1 VKKREDWTLRKRGG
15 NSVNKIQNTG
25 VQGDETDP
33 MRLGRPSGANAPG
46 TTKGLIL
53 FAVERGSRVP
63 VPRRGYRRSDL
74 TVKVTLLSQYLGDT
88 PCFDLAWGASE
99 KR

>member
-1 VKKREDWTLRKRGG
+1 
-15 NSVNKIQNTG
+15 
-25 VQGDETDP
+25 

-63 VPRRGYRRSDL
+63 VPRRGYTTQPRVSTPGFNPGNRISLRRALKGLQIVRAIPPIKRIVISRPFRANPL
-74 TVKVTLLSQYLGDT
+74 TRCFPGFETLG
-88 PCFDLAWGASE
+88 
-99 KR
+99 